1 LGGRCGLVL
10 SHVVYVALDR
20 VLVLAA
26 LSARWR
32 CLVVVVAL
40 LLLSHCLH
48 GRPGHHV
55 GVGSAVGVVLLAVIG
70 RELILVLQEGIL
82 VALGASRSI

>member
-26 LSARWR
+26 LSTRWR
-32 CLVVVVAL
+32 CLVVVV
-40 LLLSHCLH
+40 HCLH

-82 VALGASRSI
+82 VALGAS